1 MKMKKYNVGV
11 MGATGAVGQQMIKVL
26 AERNF
31 PVGELRCLA
40 SERSEGKTLSTPF
53 GDVVIQRTCETAFDG
68 LDIVL
73 GASENDIA
81 EAMAPHIKAAGAVFV
96 DNSSAFRLYDDVPL
110 VVPEINPEDVE
121 WNNGIISNPNCT
133 TIISLVAINAINKL
147 SKIEGI
153 YASSYQATSGAGAAG
168 PVEMYDQSDAVLK
181 ARAAGGEGN
190 SYGADIQPKVFQYQI
205 AYNVIPQIGGFGEN
219 LYSSEE
225 MKLQNEGR
233 KIMHL
238 PDLKV
243 SCTCVRVPV
252 ERSHA
257 VSIDVI
263 TEKKLDL
270 ADVREAINEAPG
282 CRLYDEPSEKIYP
295 MPLLTS
301 NQDIVYV
308 GRIRRD
314 LVNENG
320 INLWCCG
327 DQVRKGAATN
337 AVQIAE
343 LLIK

>member
-1 MKMKKYNVGV
+1 MKKYNVGV

-26 AERNF
+26 GERNF
-31 PVGELRCLA
+31 PMGELRCLA
-40 SERSEGKTLSTPF
+40 SARSEGKTLSTPF
-53 GDVVIQRTCETAFDG
+53 GDVVIQRTCETAFEG

-81 EAMAPHIKAAGAVFV
+81 EAMAPYIKAAGAVFV
-96 DNSSAFRLYDDVPL
+96 DNSSAFRLYPDVPL

-133 TIISLVAINAINKL
+133 TIISLVAVNAINKL
-147 SKIEGI
+147 SKIEAM

-168 PVEMYDQSDAVLK
+168 PVEMYEQSEAILK

-190 SYGADIQPKVFQYQI
+190 SYGADIDPKVFQYQI

-263 TEKKLDL
+263 TEDKLDL
-270 ADVREAINEAPG
+270 EDVRKAIAEAPG
-282 CRLYDEPSEKIYP
+282 ARLYDEPNEKIYP
-295 MPLLTS
+295 MPILTS

>member
-1 MKMKKYNVGV
+1 MKKYNVGV

-53 GDVVIQRTCETAFDG
+53 GEIVIRKTCETAFDG

-96 DNSSAFRLYDDVPL
+96 DNSSAFRLCDDVPL
-110 VVPEINPEDVE
+110 VVPEINPEDVK

-133 TIISLVAINAINKL
+133 TIISLVAVNAINKL
-147 SKIEGI
+147 SKIKAM

-168 PVEMYDQSDAVLK
+168 PIEMYDQSGKILA

-190 SYGADIQPKVFQYQI
+190 SYGADIEPKVFQSQI

-238 PDLKV
+238 PELNV

-263 TEKKLDL
+263 TEDILDL
-270 ADVREAINEAPG
+270 DDVRAAVAEAPG
-282 CRLYDEPSEKIYP
+282 AKLYDEPNSKIYP
-295 MPLLTS
+295 MPILTS
-301 NQDIVYV
+301 NQDIVFV
-308 GRIRRD
+308 GRIRKD
-314 LVNENG
+314 LVNDHG

-343 LLIK
+343 LLITE

>member
-1 MKMKKYNVGV
+1 MKKYNVGV

-26 AERNF
+26 GERNF

-40 SERSEGKTLSTPF
+40 SERSEGKILSTPF
-53 GDVVIQRTCETAFDG
+53 GDVAIQRTSEEAFRG

-81 EAMAPHIKAAGAVFV
+81 ESMALYIKEAGAVFV
-96 DNSSAFRLYDDVPL
+96 DNSSAFRLYRDVPL
-110 VVPEINPEDVE
+110 VVPEINPEDVK
-121 WNNGIISNPNCT
+121 WHNGIISNPNCT

-147 SKIEGI
+147 SKIEAI

-168 PVEMYDQSDAVLK
+168 PVEMYDQSEAVLK

-190 SYGADIQPKVFQYQI
+190 SYGADIDPKVFQYQI

-219 LYSSEE
+219 LYTSEE

-270 ADVREAINEAPG
+270 ADVREAIMEAPG

-295 MPLLTS
+295 MPILTS
-301 NQDIVYV
+301 NQDIVFV

>member
-1 MKMKKYNVGV
+1 
-11 MGATGAVGQQMIKVL
+11 MGATGAVGQEMIKVL
-26 AERNF
+26 GERDF

-40 SERSEGKTLSTPF
+40 SERSEGRVLKTPF
-53 GDVVIQRTCETAFDG
+53 GDVKVVKTCETAFDG

-96 DNSSAFRLYDDVPL
+96 DNSSAFRLDPEVPL
-110 VVPEINPEDVE
+110 VVPEINPGDVK
-121 WNNGIISNPNCT
+121 WHSGIISNPNCT
-133 TIISLVAINAINKL
+133 TIISLVAINAINSL
-147 SKIEGI
+147 SEIEGI

-168 PVEMYDQSDAVLK
+168 PKEMYDQSAAILK
-181 ARAAGGEGN
+181 AREEGGSGN
-190 SYGADIQPKVFQYQI
+190 SYGADIDPKVFQYQI
-205 AYNVIPQIGGFGEN
+205 AYNVIPQIGGFGDN

-238 PDLKV
+238 PELKV

-263 TEKKLDL
+263 TKDRLDL
-270 ADVREAINEAPG
+270 DDVRKAVSEAPG
-282 CRLYDEPSEKIYP
+282 ARLYDEPDEKIYP

-314 LVNENG
+314 LVNEKG

-343 LLIK
+343 LLIG

>member
-1 MKMKKYNVGV
+1 MKKYNVGV

-26 AERNF
+26 GERDF

-53 GDVVIQRTCETAFDG
+53 GDVVIQRTCETAFEG

-96 DNSSAFRLYDDVPL
+96 DNSSAFRLYPDVPL

-133 TIISLVAINAINKL
+133 TIISLVAVNAINKL
-147 SKIEGI
+147 SKIEAM

-168 PVEMYDQSDAVLK
+168 PVEMYDQSEAILK
-181 ARAAGGEGN
+181 ARAAGGKGN
-190 SYGADIQPKVFQYQI
+190 SYGADIEPKVFQYQI

-263 TEKKLDL
+263 TEDKLDL
-270 ADVREAINEAPG
+270 DDVRKAIAEAPG
-282 CRLYDEPSEKIYP
+282 ARLYDEPNEKIYP
-295 MPLLTS
+295 MPILTS

-314 LVNENG
+314 LVNDKG

>member
-1 MKMKKYNVGV
+1 MKKFNVGI
-11 MGATGAVGQQMIKVL
+11 MGATGAVGQEMIKVL
-26 AERNF
+26 GERNF
-31 PVGELRCLA
+31 PIGELRCLA
-40 SERSEGKTLSTPF
+40 SERSEGKVISTPF
-53 GDVVIQRTCETAFDG
+53 GDVTVQKTCETAFNG

-96 DNSSAFRLYDDVPL
+96 DNSSAFRLDPEVPL
-110 VVPEINPEDVE
+110 VVPEINPGDALEH
-121 WNNGIISNPNCT
+121 NGIISNPNCT

-147 SKIEGI
+147 SEIEAI

-168 PVEMYDQSDAVLK
+168 PREMYDQSEAVLK
-181 ARAAGGEGN
+181 ARAAGGKGN
-190 SYGADIQPKVFQYQI
+190 SYGADIDPKVFQYQI

-233 KIMHL
+233 KIMHQPEL
-238 PDLKV
+238 RV

-263 TEKKLDL
+263 TKEKLDL
-270 ADVREAINEAPG
+270 DDVRKAVSEAPG
-282 CRLYDEPSEKIYP
+282 AKLYDEPNEKIYP
-295 MPLLTS
+295 MPILTS

>member
-1 MKMKKYNVGV
+1 MEQKELLEDNKTQEIIDLLRSNIS
-11 MGATGAVGQQMIKVL
+11 AEQMVE
-26 AERNF
+26 A
-31 PVGELRCLA
+31 
-40 SERSEGKTLSTPF
+40 
-53 GDVVIQRTCETAFDG
+53 
-68 LDIVL
+68 LDDYH
-73 GASENDIA
+73 ENDIA

-168 PVEMYDQSDAVLK
+168 PVEMYDQSAAVLK

-190 SYGADIQPKVFQYQI
+190 SYGADIDPKVFQYQI

-238 PDLKV
+238 PELKV

-270 ADVREAINEAPG
+270 SEVRAAIKQAPG

-295 MPLLTS
+295 MPILTS

>member
-1 MKMKKYNVGV
+1 MKKFNVGI
-11 MGATGAVGQQMIKVL
+11 MGATGAVGQEMIKVL
-26 AERNF
+26 GERNF
-31 PVGELRCLA
+31 PIGELRCLA
-40 SERSEGKTLSTPF
+40 SERSEGKVLSTPF
-53 GDVVIQRTCETAFDG
+53 GDVTVQRTCETAFDG

-96 DNSSAFRLYDDVPL
+96 DNSSAFRLDPEVPL
-110 VVPEINPEDVE
+110 VVPEINPGDVLE
-121 WNNGIISNPNCT
+121 HNGIISNPNCT
-133 TIISLVAINAINKL
+133 TIISLVAVNAINKL
-147 SKIEGI
+147 SEIEAI

-168 PVEMYDQSDAVLK
+168 PREMYDQSEAVLK
-181 ARAAGGEGN
+181 ARAAGGKGN
-190 SYGADIQPKVFQYQI
+190 SYGADIDPKVFQYQI
-205 AYNVIPQIGGFGEN
+205 AYNVIPQIGGFGDN

-233 KIMHL
+233 KILHQPEL
-238 PDLKV
+238 RV

-263 TEKKLDL
+263 TKDKLDL
-270 ADVREAINEAPG
+270 DDVRKAVSEAPG
-282 CRLYDEPSEKIYP
+282 AKLYDEPHDKIYP

-314 LVNENG
+314 LVNDNG

-343 LLIK
+343 LLTR

>member
-1 MKMKKYNVGV
+1 MKKYNVGV

-26 AERNF
+26 GERNF
-31 PVGELRCLA
+31 PIGELRCLA
-40 SERSEGKTLSTPF
+40 SSRSAGKKLDTPF
-53 GDVVIQRTCETAFDG
+53 GEVVIQETCPTAFEG

-96 DNSSAFRLYDDVPL
+96 DNSSAFRLCPDVPL
-110 VVPEINPEDVE
+110 VVPEINPEDVK
-121 WNNGIISNPNCT
+121 WHNGIISNPNCT
-133 TIISLVAINAINKL
+133 TIISLVAVNAINKL
-147 SKIEGI
+147 SPIKAM

-168 PVEMYDQSDAVLK
+168 PVEMYEESEQILK
-181 ARAAGGEGN
+181 GRAAGEPGVF
-190 SYGADIQPKVFQYQI
+190 YGADIQPKVFQYQI
-205 AYNVIPQIGGFGEN
+205 AFNVIPQIGGFGEN

-238 PDLKV
+238 PELNV

-257 VSIDVI
+257 VSIVAI
-263 TEKKLDL
+263 TEDKLELDAVRAAV
-270 ADVREAINEAPG
+270 ADAPG
-282 CRLYDEPSEKIYP
+282 CRLYDEPNEKIYP
-295 MPLLTS
+295 MPVLTS

-343 LLIK
+343 LLLED

>member
-1 MKMKKYNVGV
+1 MKKYNVGV

-26 AERNF
+26 AERDF

-40 SERSEGKTLSTPF
+40 SERSEGKVLNTPF
-53 GDVVIQRTCETAFDG
+53 GDITIRRTCETAFEG

-96 DNSSAFRLYDDVPL
+96 DNSSAFRLYPDVPL

-121 WNNGIISNPNCT
+121 WNSGIISNPNCT

-147 SKIEGI
+147 SKIKGI

-168 PVEMYDQSDAVLK
+168 PVEMYDQSEAVLK
-181 ARAAGGEGN
+181 ARKAGGEGN
-190 SYGADIQPKVFQYQI
+190 SYGAEIDPKVFQYQI

-238 PDLKV
+238 PELRV

-263 TEKKLDL
+263 TEDRLDL
-270 ADVREAINEAPG
+270 DDVRAAVAEAPG
-282 CRLYDEPSEKIYP
+282 ARLYDEPNDRIYP
-295 MPLLTS
+295 MPILTS

>member
-1 MKMKKYNVGV
+1 MKKYNVGV

-40 SERSEGKTLSTPF
+40 SERSEGKVLSTPF
-53 GDVVIQRTCETAFDG
+53 GDITIQRTCETAFEG

-96 DNSSAFRLYDDVPL
+96 DNSSAFRLYPDVPL
-110 VVPEINPEDVE
+110 VVPEINPEDVK

-147 SKIEGI
+147 SKIEGL

-168 PVEMYDQSDAVLK
+168 PVEMYDQSEAVLK

-190 SYGADIQPKVFQYQI
+190 SYGADIDPKVFQYQI

-219 LYSSEE
+219 LYTSEE

-238 PDLKV
+238 PEMKV

-257 VSIDVI
+257 ISVNVI
-263 TEKKLDL
+263 TEEKLDL
-270 ADVREAINEAPG
+270 DAVRKAIAEAPG
-282 CRLYDEPSEKIYP
+282 AKLYDDRDNKLYP
-295 MPLLTS
+295 MPIVTS

-314 LVNENG
+314 LVAENG

-343 LLIK
+343 LLLK